1 MKIEYPIVVLF
12 DFDGVIMDTESQY
25 TLFWDE
31 KGKKYHPEIPNFG
44 HHIKGQTLTQ
54 LYDQYFLQP
63 EGLQEQIT
71 QELNEFETKMEFP
84 YIPGVVDFM
93 KELREKG
100 VKMAIVTSSN
110 DKKMA
115 NAYRAHP
122 ELKDM
127 VDGILT
133 ADCFTRSKPHPEC
146 FLKGAEMFQV
156 PIENC
161 IVFEDSF
168 HGLEAGNRAG
178 MKVIG
183 LATTNCVSAIMDK
196 ADLVIDDF
204 IGFTYEKMIAVW
216 GNLIE
221 KD

>member
-1 MKIEYPIVVLF
+1 MNKDYPIAVLF

-25 TLFWDE
+25 TLLWDE
-31 KGKKYHPEIPNFG
+31 KGKKHHPEIPNFG

-63 EGLQEQIT
+63 EGLQPQIT
-71 QELNEFETKMEFP
+71 KELNEFETKMEFHF
-84 YIPGVVDFM
+84 IRGVEAFM
-93 KELREKG
+93 KELRQRG

-110 DKKMA
+110 DKKMS

-127 VDGILT
+127 VDCILT
-133 ADCFTRSKPHPEC
+133 ADCFTHSKPHPEC

-183 LATTNCVSAIMDK
+183 LATTNPASAILDK
-196 ADLVIDDF
+196 AHLVIPDF
-204 IGFTYEKMIAVW
+204 VGFTYEKMIAVW
-216 GNLIE
+216 E
-221 KD
+221 ESH

>member
-1 MKIEYPIVVLF
+1 MNKDYPIAVLF

-31 KGKKYHPEIPNFG
+31 KGKKHHPEIPNFG

-63 EGLQEQIT
+63 EGLQPQIT
-71 QELNEFETKMEFP
+71 KELNEFETKMEFHF
-84 YIPGVVDFM
+84 IRGVEAFM
-93 KELREKG
+93 KDLRERG

-110 DKKMA
+110 DKKMS

-127 VDGILT
+127 VDCILT
-133 ADCFTRSKPHPEC
+133 ADCFTHSKPHPEC

-183 LATTNCVSAIMDK
+183 LATTNPASAILDK
-196 ADLVIDDF
+196 AHLVIPDF
-204 IGFTYEKMIAVW
+204 VGFIYEKMIAVW
-216 GNLIE
+216 E
-221 KD
+221 ESH

>member
-1 MKIEYPIVVLF
+1 MKIESPIAVLF

-31 KGKKYHPEIPNFG
+31 KGKKHHPEIPNFG
-44 HHIKGQTLTQ
+44 HHIKGKTLTQ
-54 LYDQYFLQP
+54 LYEHYFLQP
-63 EGLQEQIT
+63 EGLQSQIT
-71 QELNEFETKMEFP
+71 RELNEFETKMEFHF
-84 YIPGVVDFM
+84 IPGVVDFM

-100 VKMAIVTSSN
+100 VKTAIVTSSN

-127 VDGILT
+127 VDYILT
-133 ADCFTRSKPHPEC
+133 ADMFTHSKPHPEC
-146 FLKGAEMFQV
+146 FLLGAEKCQV
-156 PIENC
+156 PVSNC

-183 LATTNCVSAIMDK
+183 LATTNPASAILDK
-196 ADLVIDDF
+196 VDLVISDF
-204 IGFTYEKMIAVW
+204 VGFTHEKMITVLA
-216 GNLIE
+216 
-221 KD
+221 